1 MRVTSRP
8 GAHTSTR
15 ASMQGSYIGLV
26 AGGQGTAEM
35 GDQLGV
41 AGVAQHY
48 GDDGFVALGVS
59 RASSS

>member
-1 MRVTSRP
+1 V
-8 GAHTSTR
+8 
-15 ASMQGSYIGLV
+15 QDSYIGLV
-26 AGGQGTAEM
+26 AGGQRAAEV

-59 RASSS
+59 RAGSS

>member
-1 MRVTSRP
+1 
-8 GAHTSTR
+8 
-15 ASMQGSYIGLV
+15 MQGSYIGLV